1 MDVNVVVRDNSELHF
16 GDREQREQRILALA
30 WPLADRSDQ
39 RPVATV
45 PTGARMATGCTEAL
59 RNARNPAAS
68 VTGAASQSFSHGI
81 CSR

>member
-1 MDVNVVVRDNSELHF
+1 
-16 GDREQREQRILALA
+16 
-30 WPLADRSDQ
+30 
-39 RPVATV
+39 
-45 PTGARMATGCTEAL
+45 MATGCTEAL